1 MLAHDRLNR
10 VDVIGDQLRRHA
22 VEIRR
27 MFDDAAEAFG
37 AGTSEGIAEGCGI
50 TLDVVRGRNS
60 SSRATAVKSV
70 LENSRVGRGKAVAL
84 DRHPFGEFVGEPA
97 SAFSAR
103 ATGSS
108 KFFSSTS
115 RITLREDLAA

>member
-1 MLAHDRLNR
+1 MLGTVMVDGGEIFVGNETQFAIELFRHDLGAKARMLAHDRLNR

-50 TLDVVRGRNS
+50 TLDVVRG
-60 SSRATAVKSV
+60 AKQF
-70 LENSRVGRGKAVAL
+70 VAC
-84 DRHPFGEFVGEPA
+84 DC
-97 SAFSAR
+97 
-103 ATGSS
+103 
-108 KFFSSTS
+108 
-115 RITLREDLAA
+115 REVRL